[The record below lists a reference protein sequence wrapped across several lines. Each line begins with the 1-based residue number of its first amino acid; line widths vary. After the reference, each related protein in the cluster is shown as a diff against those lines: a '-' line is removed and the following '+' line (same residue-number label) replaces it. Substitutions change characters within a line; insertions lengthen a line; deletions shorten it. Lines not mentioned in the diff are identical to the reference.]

1 MLPLKEIEILL
12 ALEKQINNLKQKI
25 WESQSELQTLE
36 FSKFQKLEEI
46 SLRQTQVVKLEVE
59 KENFVKELTSAKNK
73 EQNAI
78 LKLEKLAKEKLLAWL
93 QLQTDILVDNEAIN
107 ASLITKLPNSI
118 TIKGKQISISEI
130 IKKLIT
136 N

>member
-46 SLRQTQVVKLEVE
+46 SLREGKLC
-59 KENFVKELTSAKNK
+59 KRTHF
-73 EQNAI
+73 
-78 LKLEKLAKEKLLAWL
+78 
-93 QLQTDILVDNEAIN
+93 
-107 ASLITKLPNSI
+107 
-118 TIKGKQISISEI
+118 GK
-130 IKKLIT
+130 K
-136 N
+136 